1 MKNGKFYIAYGSNMN
16 KTQMAR
22 RCPHAIVVGTA
33 IINDYEL
40 LFRGHEHSAVAT
52 IEPKKG
58 SRVPVAVWFITPTD
72 ERSLDVYEGYPH
84 LYIKQ
89 DFEIIVHG
97 NRITAMAYIM
107 TPGRKKGMPSDHYLG
122 VIEDGYADFWID
134 TKPLLAA
141 VKRGS
146 RMSTANAKEVS
157 AKAAVSEYAK
167 RQMNEL
173 LPCPRCGRMS
183 MKEKLSHN
191 ALSRRANIYICDG
204 CGNDEAM
211 RDFAGYV
218 DDLTDWFAVKRL

>member
-16 KTQMAR
+16 KVQMAR
-22 RCPHAIVVGTA
+22 RCPGANVVGTA

-58 SRVPVAVWFITPTD
+58 SWVPVAVWFITPSN

-89 DFEIIVHG
+89 DFEITVHG

-107 TPGRKKGMPSDHYLG
+107 TPGRKKGMPSDHYFR
-122 VIEDGYADFWID
+122 VIEDGYADFGVD

-141 VKRGS
+141 VKRSS
-146 RMSTANAKEVS
+146 RLSTANTKEIS
-157 AKAAVSEYAK
+157 AKAAIAKYAA
-167 RQMNEL
+167 RQMKEL
-173 LPCPRCGRMS
+173 LPCPRCGRNS
-183 MKEKLSHN
+183 MKEKLSLN

-204 CGNDEAM
+204 CGTDEAM

-218 DDLTDWFAVKRL
+218 DDLNDWFAVKRF